1 MADWINAS
9 KMKKVIQA
17 RIKHCKEVEQTNRK
31 YHIRLQAR
39 GRRMGMQSL
48 LKWVQDQ
55 LLIGAWS
62 RRK

>member
-1 MADWINAS
+1 MADWLDVS
-9 KMKKVIQA
+9 KMKKVIRA
-17 RIKHCKEVEQTNRK
+17 RIKHYKEVEQTNKK

-48 LKWVQDQ
+48 LTWVQDQ
-55 LLIGAWS
+55 LSLSEWN